1 MKACGEKSD
10 RYRGDMSPRIEWFGE
25 SENCAIVTLDRP
37 EKRNAVDLA
46 TLGQLRKF
54 LDEIER
60 RRSRVMILHGAG
72 PAFCSG
78 ADLDG
83 VELGEF
89 TDTLSSVLQGLVELP
104 CLTLALIDGPA
115 LGAGMQLAAACDLR
129 VATAGS
135 PIGIP
140 AVKLGLAVDA
150 WTVQRVGQEAGW
162 NTARRVLLTG
172 EAIPARDLY
181 GSFIHRIVT
190 DERALDEARDWA
202 LHLSLLAP
210 LSIQAHKLAIN
221 AAIGQDFGDHDF
233 GLESD
238 ATSAAVEK
246 ARLIAWASAD
256 AVEGRQAFREKRP
269 PRFMG
274 E

>member
-25 SENCAIVTLDRP
+25 SENCAIITLDRP

-46 TLGQLRKF
+46 TLQQMQEQI
-54 LDEIER
+54 DEIER
-60 RRSRVMILHGAG
+60 RKTRVLILCGAG

-89 TDTLSSVLQGLVELP
+89 TDTLSSVLRGLVGLP
-104 CLTLALIDGPA
+104 GLTMALIDGPA

-129 VATAGS
+129 AATAGS

-162 NTARRVLLTG
+162 NTARRILLTG
-172 EAIPARDLY
+172 EAISAQDLN

-202 LHLSLLAP
+202 TQLSELAP
-210 LSIQAHKLAIN
+210 LSVRAHKLAIN
-221 AAIGQDFGDHDF
+221 AAIDRDFGS
-233 GLESD
+233 ESD
-238 ATSAAVEK
+238 ATSALIEK